1 MRVVP
6 PLTARL
12 PTDNVS
18 RASWTVPSSVVA
30 ADVGLAAGMDRET
43 LSHIFEPFFTT
54 KGPEK
59 GTGLGLATVYGI
71 VQQSGGQVWTQSEP
85 RQGSTFF
92 VYLPTATEE
101 PDSAEQEIKLREIR
115 RGSETILLVEDI
127 APLRALT
134 REFLESCGYIVL
146 EAEDGEEALE
156 VAEGYEG
163 TIACLVTDV
172 VLPKIQGTSLA
183 KSLLQRRAGIKVLY
197 ISGYTD
203 NPIVHSRELQAA
215 TAFLQKPFTTKELA
229 RKVRE
234 LLDDH

>member
-1 MRVVP
+1 
-6 PLTARL
+6 
-12 PTDNVS
+12 
-18 RASWTVPSSVVA
+18 
-30 ADVGLAAGMDRET
+30 
-43 LSHIFEPFFTT
+43 
-54 KGPEK
+54 
-59 GTGLGLATVYGI
+59 
-71 VQQSGGQVWTQSEP
+71 
-85 RQGSTFF
+85 
-92 VYLPTATEE
+92 
-101 PDSAEQEIKLREIR
+101 
-115 RGSETILLVEDI
+115 
-127 APLRALT
+127 LT

-146 EAEDGEEALE
+146 EAEDGEQALE

-215 TAFLQKPFTTKELA
+215 TSFLQKPFTTKELA